1 MSARLRNLRDIA
13 HSFALGPSYGWRLAP
28 GSRHRRYS
36 RSVLRR
42 VAFIVFAQRI
52 GLTLAQHWSQTEDG
66 GSHRQDHALRAATD
80 TAKVLEAIG
89 NYAMLSE
96 KLALF

>member
-1 MSARLRNLRDIA
+1 MDGDSRR
-13 HSFALGPSYGWRLAP
+13 AP
-28 GSRHRRYS
+28 GIAATPSRC
-36 RSVLRR
+36 
-42 VAFIVFAQRI
+42 IVFAQRI

-89 NYAMLSE
+89 N
-96 KLALF
+96 